1 MQWLSQLEEVASVI
15 SELISRCKD
24 EYQNYIASKLSDP
37 KTNAKTYWFLLI
49 TFCSGKKVPIISPL
63 LINNKLISD
72 FEVKACYFIDFF
84 ESQCMPLNNDSKI
97 PETQSY
103 VTNTSGLTLI
113 FEHLPSRL
121 SEIDH
126 FEIFSHQQ
134 EN

>member
-1 MQWLSQLEEVASVI
+1 M
-15 SELISRCKD
+15 
-24 EYQNYIASKLSDP
+24 
-37 KTNAKTYWFLLI
+37 
-49 TFCSGKKVPIISPL
+49 PIISPL

-72 FEVKACYFIDFF
+72 FEVKADYFIDFF
-84 ESQCMPLNNDSKI
+84 ESQCMPLNNNSKI

-121 SEIDH
+121 SEISH